1 MAASLLGA
9 ATTGTPGFMMPA
21 FSKAIFSTVSPRM
34 DTWSRLMEVIA
45 QTSGRT
51 MLVESSLP
59 PSPTSITW
67 KSAPML
73 AKWTNA
79 IAVSASKVVAGP

>member
-1 MAASLLGA
+1 
-9 ATTGTPGFMMPA
+9 MMPA
-21 FSKAIFSTVSPRM
+21 FSKAIFSTVSPSVA
-34 DTWSRLMEVIA
+34 TWSRLMDVIA
-45 QTSGRT
+45 HTSGCT

-67 KSAPML
+67 KVAPIL

-79 IAVSASKVVAGP
+79 IAVSASNVVAGP